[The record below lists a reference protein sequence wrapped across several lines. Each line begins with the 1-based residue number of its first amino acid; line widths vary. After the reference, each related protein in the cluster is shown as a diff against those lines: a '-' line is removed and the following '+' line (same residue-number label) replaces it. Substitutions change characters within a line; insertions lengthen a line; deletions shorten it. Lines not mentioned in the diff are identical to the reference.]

1 MKTRLRWSL
10 GFAIVLAALVG
21 WLVNG
26 ALAAGDD
33 SKLTLRLQPTEHA
46 FVTQSGTTS
55 TFPGYLG
62 PGARALSRDALL
74 SGSTVVGYDNE
85 LCTAVLDS
93 NDYCEVT
100 LVLSGKGQIQ
110 ASWLWIGRNGSLYG
124 PPSFSGVIVGG
135 TGAYASAHGQ
145 FDANVLPNGQL
156 QLSATLR

>member
-62 PGARALSRDALL
+62 PGARALSRDVIQQLAQLHCAQYFKVCHLISAPAL
-74 SGSTVVGYDNE
+74 
-85 LCTAVLDS
+85 
-93 NDYCEVT
+93 
-100 LVLSGKGQIQ
+100 
-110 ASWLWIGRNGSLYG
+110 
-124 PPSFSGVIVGG
+124 
-135 TGAYASAHGQ
+135 
-145 FDANVLPNGQL
+145 
-156 QLSATLR
+156 